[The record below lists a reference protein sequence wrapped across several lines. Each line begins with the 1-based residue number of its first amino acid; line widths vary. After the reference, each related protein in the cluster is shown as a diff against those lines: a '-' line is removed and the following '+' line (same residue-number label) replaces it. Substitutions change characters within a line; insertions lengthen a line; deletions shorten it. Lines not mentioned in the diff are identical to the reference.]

1 MATAFREW
9 PWPIQVLAYGGLAL
23 VIFAAGNYAP
33 SPVPISGLRQRLSDD
48 KAEEARLRQEVAQ
61 LQFYERRHAEL
72 QAQMEALKRQ
82 LETLRL
88 IVPEEKEIDQFI
100 LLLQGAAT
108 QAGVSIRRLTAK
120 PVVTKEYHYEMP
132 FEVEADGPYY
142 NILDFFSRLS
152 RLSRIINVGDI
163 NFKGLAEVGGTHK
176 FRYIPGTTV
185 TGTMAVVTFFTKTAE
200 APAGPAGPAKPG
212 APGAPPAKH

>member
-1 MATAFREW
+1 MAIAFREW
-9 PWPIQVLAYGGLAL
+9 PWPVQVLAYGGLAL

-33 SPVPISGLRQRLSDD
+33 SPVPISGLRQRLSED
-48 KAEEARLRQEVAQ
+48 KAEEARLRQEVSQ

-72 QAQMEALKRQ
+72 QAQMEALNRQ

-100 LLLQGAAT
+100 LLLQGAAS

-132 FEVEADGPYY
+132 FEIEADGPYY

-163 NFKGLAEVGGTHK
+163 SFKGLAETGGGTHR

-185 TGTMAVVTFFTKTAE
+185 TGTMTVVTFFTKTAE
-200 APAGPAGPAKPG
+200 TPAGPGGPAKPG
-212 APGAPPAKH
+212 APPAKH